1 MLQGNLMKKWPSLVP
16 TCVCR
21 TEIKVTLYGEGLTED
36 GAPVEH
42 SLGTLKCN
50 YQDGAKTVLIE
61 EKKLVEISGRAYF
74 NGDICPEYAIIS
86 SGHVEI
92 FGVKRDIIQGIKAR
106 NPDGTVNYTELR
118 LK

>member
-1 MLQGNLMKKWPSLVP
+1 MRYPKLVP
-16 TCVCR
+16 PSFCKTD
-21 TEIKVTLYGEGLTED
+21 IDVTIYGEGITEE
-36 GAPVEH
+36 GAPVTYP
-42 SLGTLKCN
+42 LGKLKCN
-50 YQDGAKTVLIE
+50 YQDGAKTVLTK

-74 NGDICPEYAIIS
+74 DGDICPEYAIIS

-92 FGVKRDIIQGIKAR
+92 FGVKRDIFEGIKAR

>member
-1 MLQGNLMKKWPSLVP
+1 M
-16 TCVCR
+16 
-21 TEIKVTLYGEGLTED
+21 KVTLYGEGLTED

-50 YQDGAKTVLIE
+50 YQDGAETVLTD
-61 EKKLVEISGRAYF
+61 EKKHVKISGRAF
-74 NGDICPEYAIIS
+74 LNGDICPELAIIS

-92 FGVKRDIIQGIKAR
+92 FGVKRDIIQGTKAR
-106 NPDGTVNYTELR
+106 NLDGSVNYTELR

>member
-16 TCVCR
+16 TCMCR
-21 TEIKVTLYGEGLTED
+21 TEIEVTLYREGLTED
-36 GAPVEH
+36 GAPVMH

-50 YQDGAKTVLIE
+50 YQDGAETVLDE
-61 EKKLVEISGRAYF
+61 EKKHVKISGRAYF
-74 NGDICPEYAIIS
+74 NGDICPELAIIS
-86 SGHVEI
+86 SGHVKI

-106 NPDGTVNYTELR
+106 NLDGSVNHTELR